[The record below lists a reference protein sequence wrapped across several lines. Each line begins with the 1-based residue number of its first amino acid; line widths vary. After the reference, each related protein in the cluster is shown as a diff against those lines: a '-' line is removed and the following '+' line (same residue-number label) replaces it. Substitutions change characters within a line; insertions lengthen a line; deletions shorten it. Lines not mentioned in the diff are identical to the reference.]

1 MAQPRPP
8 GAPGISARPFKRVA
22 ASKLVAE
29 DSSRE
34 ATGKPRSRRGPKK
47 SGGKGFL
54 QQEPADLTR
63 SPPPTK
69 AQGKASYGGDKGQG
83 TLLGSDNGQDLGGQS
98 AIDSERCRWQRTVD
112 ALGADDKPKNA
123 RKNHIYHQYQLR
135 SIQRQERQ
143 EFSGD
148 QPSEGLGPRGEQG
161 LQGRGSF
168 KSERYQEEELPVS
181 IRVKVRGKPSSSK
194 EKQEAAAGRS
204 PEVPVPAPDSEQKP
218 RGAETFKRQTVQGQD
233 PPVHISRTMAIQTE
247 GAQEANEQIQEQ
259 DSQDGGQ
266 GDTYV
271 KRITAIGNRHW
282 PGLAGRKP
290 RHPEDPALR
299 T

>member
-1 MAQPRPP
+1 
-8 GAPGISARPFKRVA
+8 
-22 ASKLVAE
+22 
-29 DSSRE
+29 
-34 ATGKPRSRRGPKK
+34 
-47 SGGKGFL
+47 
-54 QQEPADLTR
+54 
-63 SPPPTK
+63 
-69 AQGKASYGGDKGQG
+69 
-83 TLLGSDNGQDLGGQS
+83 LGGQS

-290 RHPEDPALR
+290 RDPEDPALR
-299 T
+299 KLYMGYINADTDRAAMQSYFEKFGAVERCYRTTDKEANTNKEYGFVVFRVAAMRTRSREPGPIHSWDGW